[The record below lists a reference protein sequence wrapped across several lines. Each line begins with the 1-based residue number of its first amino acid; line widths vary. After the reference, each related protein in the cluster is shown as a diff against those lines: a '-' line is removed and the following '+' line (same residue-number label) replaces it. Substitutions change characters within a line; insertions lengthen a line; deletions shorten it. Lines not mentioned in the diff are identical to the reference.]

1 MKERN
6 DWHLLPKEKVLRIL
20 SSDAYKGLAAGDV
33 RKRRRRSGAN
43 TVWSIKRTS
52 MKDAALSVV
61 FDLAS
66 VLLIICA
73 AAAALFEKS
82 AEAGMITIILA
93 AAGFLR
99 AVTYIRA
106 NRILEKNAREKIP
119 VISVIRSG
127 NLHLV
132 RADEIVPGEII
143 ILEPGDVVPCDARV
157 LSGDDAVV
165 SEKKITENR
174 SPVHKFD
181 VVIETD
187 SAAGE
192 MPCEFRSNMIFAG
205 SVVISGFVR
214 AVAVAT
220 GDATLL
226 VMKRGPIVIDPTDKL
241 PAVEKLKSRA
251 KNVSLI
257 MLVFVML
264 ITALSLFN
272 GKGFTLPD
280 VFLGAM
286 AMAVAAMSE
295 YITTIG
301 YIIIAISLKESS
313 EGAHTEK
320 NEGEASRGNLKNNV
334 SREADAVIRSPELIG
349 KIADTGCIIFC
360 GSSYF
365 KSPRSEVC
373 GFFADGKMCDMSDA
387 RDIKKAERIISY
399 AGMSALSSEEKLSAP
414 GAHSDVRNENE
425 ELVESALGSF
435 LRLTG
440 RKTSIIYP
448 ALEHKSKDESRALLL
463 DTSLISK
470 DGREVAVCSGK
481 IEDVMSVCEYYET
494 KDGVKSLSEQVKKE
508 IFTECARLEIGGA
521 NIAAVCMRISPFE
534 SLNRIAV
541 ITQYMTFVGFIA
553 LSAEGDAGIAENA
566 AEIKKAGIVP
576 VLFSEDPMADL
587 YYCNRFGL
595 FNKKTKIIH
604 HSLIGADISD
614 KLTPDGII
622 VDFSDCK
629 NDISMRGR
637 RAVEEIKSAF
647 KKKKDADRNEAH
659 ASDKLDC
666 GNKAECVETYDT
678 SDGDIL
684 SENRTDADKTSLFG
698 DMKKKSEKNMAENA
712 FSAEKSTPARRGY
725 INKSEHS
732 DGCTVAAV
740 GRRVCDAASLS
751 EADIGFAVSSSEY
764 RPVPEA
770 LSANSCAVIYPSEDQ
785 KEQTPGNYGG
795 FSGVIR
801 AVSASKRAVGNVSS
815 AAFYLMASQ
824 TARLVVMLAAV
835 LFGLPLLSP
844 VFILIWGLLFDFAAS
859 IVMSFED
866 TGKLSG
872 NKTDSFF
879 KKSINSVICGSVW
892 GVLCSALIPLIRF
905 YSSFR
910 ENAASDGCILSVLSA
925 SLIIGGIAVSC
936 ETMRRGSILTKE
948 KLNTAYAAFAVCGIV
963 FSAVLMFTSF
973 GADIAQ
979 GEKAYLFSLF
989 SVIPPAILIVLFELF
1004 KYLYKR
1010 DEEKR

>member
-1 MKERN
+1 MKDRN

-20 SSDAYKGLAAGDV
+20 SSDAYKGLVASEV
-33 RKRRRRSGAN
+33 RKRRRRFGAN

-52 MKDAALSVV
+52 PKDAALSVL

-132 RADEIVPGEII
+132 RADEIVPGDII

-165 SEKKITENR
+165 SEKRITENR

-187 SAAGE
+187 SAVGE
-192 MPCEFRSNMIFAG
+192 VPCEFRSNMIFAG

-241 PAVEKLKSRA
+241 PTVEKLKSRA

-257 MLVFVML
+257 MLAFVML
-264 ITALSLFN
+264 ITAFSLFN
-272 GKGFTLPD
+272 GKGFTLPE

-301 YIIIAISLKESS
+301 YIIIAVSIKESS
-313 EGAHTEK
+313 EGGHTEK
-320 NEGEASRGNLKNNV
+320 TFLGFGKNRDRTNEKTARGASRETLKRNAT
-334 SREADAVIRSPELIG
+334 READAVIRCPELIE

-365 KSPRSEVC
+365 KSPRAEVC
-373 GFFADGKMCDMSDA
+373 GFYADGKMCDMSDA

-399 AGMSALSSEEKLSAP
+399 AGMSALSLEEKLSAP
-414 GAHSDVRNENE
+414 GMHSDVRSENE
-425 ELVESALGSF
+425 ELVESALCSF
-435 LRLTG
+435 LRITG

-448 ALEHKSKDESRALLL
+448 VLEHKNKDESRSMLL
-463 DTSLISK
+463 DTSLIAK

-481 IEDVMSVCEYYET
+481 IEDVIRACEYYET
-494 KDGVKSLSEQVKKE
+494 KDGVKPLSEQVKKE

-521 NIAAVCMRISPFE
+521 NIVAVSMRISPFE

-541 ITQYMTFVGFIA
+541 ITQYMTFMGFIA
-553 LSAEGDAGIAENA
+553 LSAEGDSGITENV
-566 AEIKKAGIVP
+566 AEIKKAGVVP
-576 VLFSEDPMADL
+576 VLFSEDPMTDL
-587 YYCNRFGL
+587 YYCNRFKL

-604 HSLIGADISD
+604 YSLADTDISD
-614 KLTPDGII
+614 NLTPDGII

-629 NDISMRGR
+629 SDISMRSR

-647 KKKKDADRNEAH
+647 KKKKEADRNADH
-659 ASDKLDC
+659 ASDKLDY
-666 GNKAECVETYDT
+666 GNKAEYAETCDT
-678 SDGDIL
+678 VDNGIWSK
-684 SENRTDADKTSLFG
+684 NRA
-698 DMKKKSEKNMAENA
+698 
-712 FSAEKSTPARRGY
+712 
-725 INKSEHS
+725 EHS

-770 LSANSCAVIYPSEDQ
+770 LSSNSCAVIYPAENQ
-785 KEQTPGNYGG
+785 KEQMPGNYGG

-872 NKTDSFF
+872 NKTDPFF

-910 ENAASDGCILSVLSA
+910 GNGVSDGCILSVLSA
-925 SLIIGGIAVSC
+925 SLILGGISVSC

-948 KLNTAYAAFAVCGIV
+948 KINTAYAAFAACGIV
-963 FSAVLMFTSF
+963 FSVILMFTSF
-973 GADIAQ
+973 GAGIAH
-979 GEKAYLFSLF
+979 GEKAHLFSLF
-989 SVIPPAILIVLFELF
+989 SVIPPIILIVLFEMC
-1004 KYLYKR
+1004 KYLYKH
-1010 DEEKR
+1010 DEYKNSKNSQIK